1 MKEDTNMS
9 LIPWRNK
16 REDEAGRELA
26 PLADFRREMDR
37 LFDNFVREPF
47 GWSTMG
53 NGGLAGF
60 APSLDVT
67 ETDGEVTVR
76 AEVPGVKPEE
86 INISVLGDTLTL
98 SGEKKEESEKK
109 EGNVY
114 HRESRYGSFRRSVQ
128 LPGGVDRDNVNAD
141 YANGVL
147 TVRLKKSPE
156 AKARKI
162 PIKTLS
168 A

>member
-1 MKEDTNMS
+1 MN

-16 REDEAGRELA
+16 RAEETGRELA
-26 PLADFRREMDR
+26 PMAEFRREMDR
-37 LFDNFVREPF
+37 LFENFFREPF
-47 GWSTMG
+47 GWG
-53 NGGLAGF
+53 DGGGTLTAF
-60 APSLDVT
+60 APSLDVA

-76 AEVPGVKPEE
+76 AEVPGVKPED

-98 SGEKKEESEKK
+98 SGEKKETTERKDD
-109 EGNVY
+109 NVY

-128 LPGGVDRDNVNAD
+128 LPGGVDPENVAAE

-162 PIKTLS
+162 PIKT